1 MEFFLILLMIVIY
14 TLQSA
19 AVKLY
24 SDSYPGEPSM
34 ASPIFS
40 AVSGLSV
47 ALVGIFMAGFVFEAS
62 LYTWILGIMNG
73 VALIVYNRSIISS
86 SQKGRL

>member
-34 ASPIFS
+34 ASPILILP
-40 AVSGLSV
+40 AV
-47 ALVGIFMAGFVFEAS
+47 
-62 LYTWILGIMNG
+62 T
-73 VALIVYNRSIISS
+73 RS
-86 SQKGRL
+86 Q